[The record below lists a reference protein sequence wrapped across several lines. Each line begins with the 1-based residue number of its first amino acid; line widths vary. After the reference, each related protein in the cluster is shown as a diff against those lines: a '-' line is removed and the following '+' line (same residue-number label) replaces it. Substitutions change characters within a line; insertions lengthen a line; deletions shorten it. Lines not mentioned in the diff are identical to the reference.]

1 MEEYGDVWR
10 DYQMQC
16 QSMTDTLHMMRV
28 RKNMERW
35 WIMNMHCAAKLS
47 QKTVMEPLR
56 PPGFN
61 GTSLPSASC
70 KCAFKIKL
78 ERCYQQ
84 PWKHLT
90 SETVSSPTTWTVNC
104 TTSSARWRSWGPII
118 ILQFTQPW
126 WMRLFR
132 LNLVLTCTSKYSGV
146 CHHHVAMSNM
156 LLMPSPVSPGKTPV
170 FEPSGF
176 RQNSG
181 SICETGQP
189 SSSANSNSTS
199 TFPGQR
205 ATNLSCVGGP
215 GASDVRHSCG
225 SEKSDQPILLHALT
239 LKRYAVAI
247 FSLEMIPCQVSSLYS
262 EYSLEA
268 TRLESSS
275 LMSTFDTSCHMLKKS
290 AVQNWSWHSKTG
302 AWLGVLIDQWSS
314 KPSVNRL
321 MQRGASQAALPKV
334 SHSHERRAAP
344 AALAALALPSVLS
357 SLSLWST
364 AGRIRKL

>member
-132 LNLVLTCTSKYSGV
+132 LNLVL
-146 CHHHVAMSNM
+146 NM
-156 LLMPSPVSPGKTPV
+156 HLKVLRRLPPPRCNVKHA
-170 FEPSGF
+170 
-176 RQNSG
+176 
-181 SICETGQP
+181 
-189 SSSANSNSTS
+189 ANAIAS
-199 TFPGQR
+199 FPGQDPSIR
-205 ATNLSCVGGP
+205 TIWFQAKLRLYMWDWATFFICKLELYFNFSGTTSHQFELRGWPRCFRCQTQLRVWKVGPADTIACSHFKAICCGNLQLGNDPLPSLF
-215 GASDVRHSCG
+215 
-225 SEKSDQPILLHALT
+225 PILRVLTGSDSSRIQQLDVNVWHVLPHAQEVRRTKLKLTLQNRSLAGCLNRPVELQTICQSPHAAWSFTSSFAQGLALTWEKGCAGCARCACFAKCFVFALT
-239 LKRYAVAI
+239 LV
-247 FSLEMIPCQVSSLYS
+247 
-262 EYSLEA
+262 
-268 TRLESSS
+268 
-275 LMSTFDTSCHMLKKS
+275 H
-290 AVQNWSWHSKTG
+290 SW
-302 AWLGVLIDQWSS
+302 
-314 KPSVNRL
+314 
-321 MQRGASQAALPKV
+321 
-334 SHSHERRAAP
+334 
-344 AALAALALPSVLS
+344 
-357 SLSLWST
+357 
-364 AGRIRKL
+364 